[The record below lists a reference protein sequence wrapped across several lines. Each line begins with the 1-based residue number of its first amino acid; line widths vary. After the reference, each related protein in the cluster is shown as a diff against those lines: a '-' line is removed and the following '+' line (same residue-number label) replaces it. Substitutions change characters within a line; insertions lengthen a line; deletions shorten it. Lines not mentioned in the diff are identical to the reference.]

1 MFLSICFI
9 ILDILAV
16 TKVIRGAG
24 SPDGINPYWKFAFVF
39 KCLTDTIILDDFK
52 TALDR
57 LRNYR
62 LGKLGNCITSSIGA
76 GGGLSDPLS
85 KMKDSVISPTQKLLD
100 IRDNA
105 CTKAGN
111 CDHIDL
117 EAALQSEIRGKIS
130 GSSAG

>member
-16 TKVIRGAG
+16 TKVIKGAG

-76 GGGLSDPLS
+76 GGCLSDPQS
-85 KMKDSVISPTQKLLD
+85 NMKDSVISPTQKLFD
-100 IRDNA
+100 VQDNA
-105 CTKAGN
+105 CTETGN

-117 EAALQSEIRGKIS
+117 EAALQSEIRGKS
-130 GSSAG
+130 CGSSAG